1 MSDGFNG
8 ANMFERSELVCDA
21 GWLSLDLGTRAAGN
35 DSCGRLLLLT
45 FLGEA
50 RKVSSRRAT
59 PGNALLHGEQT
70 ASATKAGNEKSQTK
84 QTIKK
89 PGLMNPAF

>member
-1 MSDGFNG
+1 MVCFTCLKSPVVRAFLLFVWFVYVL
-8 ANMFERSELVCDA
+8 MLLVRFSLHEERA
-21 GWLSLDLGTRAAGN
+21 
-35 DSCGRLLLLT
+35 
-45 FLGEA
+45 
-50 RKVSSRRAT
+50 
-59 PGNALLHGEQT
+59 

>member
-1 MSDGFNG
+1 
-8 ANMFERSELVCDA
+8 
-21 GWLSLDLGTRAAGN
+21 GTRAAGN

-59 PGNALLHGEQT
+59 PRQ
-70 ASATKAGNEKSQTK
+70 TKADRRKNRIGNQNTK
-84 QTIKK
+84 RNQPTNKK
-89 PGLMNPAF
+89 CRLVKNQAAF

>member
-1 MSDGFNG
+1 
-8 ANMFERSELVCDA
+8 MFERSELVCDA
-21 GWLSLDLGTRAAGN
+21 GWLSLALGTRVAGD

-59 PGNALLHGEQT
+59 PGNALPHEEQT
-70 ASATKAGNEKSQTK
+70 ASATKAGNEKSQTE